1 MRTDA
6 GARAARGAW
15 SVALVFLLVAAY
27 AGVASPI
34 FEPAAHADPVLAA
47 AGDIAC
53 APGDT
58 NPAHQCQ
65 QAETAELIASQHP
78 EAVAPLGD
86 DQYEAGLL
94 KEYDGEGAYNATWGQ
109 FNPIAH
115 PVAGNHEYNESPKA
129 EGYFEYFHSVLP
141 TSALE
146 DGGYYSFQ
154 LGAWHIIALNSN
166 CSDLGCGDF
175 EEGAVTTAELGWL
188 KADLATHPTQ
198 CVLAYWHH
206 PAFTSGNSVPD
217 SPGVLPLWEAL
228 YAAHA
233 DVVLNGH
240 DHLYERYA
248 PQSPSQVATSA
259 GIREFV
265 VGTGGQTLFGLG
277 SAQPNLQAADD
288 KHFGVLFL
296 TLHAYSY
303 EWAFRATD
311 GTVLDSGSSTCHAL
325 PPPSPPAPSSPQ
337 PPAPPSKPTPKPAP
351 SLKFTVHVAPTAR
364 RAALRRGLTARVYC
378 SLACQARATAVLVH
392 RRGHPPHRIRYRRSA
407 VTIKSGHGV
416 LRLKLHLGGLGGTHL
431 TFLFSAISATLE
443 RRQATAHIRIL
454 S

>member
-1 MRTDA
+1 MRTA
-6 GARAARGAW
+6 GARTARGAW
-15 SVALVFLLVAAY
+15 SAALIFLLVAIST
-27 AGVASPI
+27 GVASAV
-34 FEPAAHADPVLAA
+34 FEPAAYADPVLAA

-58 NPAHQCQ
+58 NPNHQCQ

-78 EAVAPLGD
+78 DAVAPLGD
-86 DQYEAGLL
+86 DQYDQGLL
-94 KEYDGEGAYNATWGQ
+94 TEYDGAGAYNATWGQ

-115 PVAGNHEYNESPKA
+115 PVAGNHEYGKESPKA
-129 EGYFEYFHSVLP
+129 EGFFEYFHSVLP

-146 DGGYYSFQ
+146 DGGYYSYQ

-175 EEGAVTTAELGWL
+175 EQGVVTTAELDWL
-188 KADLATHPTQ
+188 KADLAAHTGQ

-206 PAFTSGNSVPD
+206 PAFTSGTSVQD

-265 VGTGGQTLFGLG
+265 VGTGGQTLFELG
-277 SAQPNLQAADD
+277 AAQPNLEASDD
-288 KHFGVLFL
+288 KRFGVLFL

-311 GTVLDSGSSTCHAL
+311 GTVLDSGSSACHAL
-325 PPPSPPAPSSPQ
+325 PPPSPPPAPSPQ
-337 PPAPPSKPTPKPAP
+337 PPAPPSKPAPKPAP
-351 SLKFTVHVAPTAR
+351 LKFTVHIGPTVR

-378 SLACQARATAVLVH
+378 SLACQVRTTSVLVR
-392 RRGHPPHRIRYRRSA
+392 RRGHPPRKVRYRLGA
-407 VTIKSGHGV
+407 VTVEPGHRT
-416 LRLKLHLGGLGGTHL
+416 LRLKLRLGGRGGARL
-431 TFLFSAISATLE
+431 TFLFTATSATLE
-443 RRQATAHIRIL
+443 RRQAAARTRL
-454 S
+454 LP